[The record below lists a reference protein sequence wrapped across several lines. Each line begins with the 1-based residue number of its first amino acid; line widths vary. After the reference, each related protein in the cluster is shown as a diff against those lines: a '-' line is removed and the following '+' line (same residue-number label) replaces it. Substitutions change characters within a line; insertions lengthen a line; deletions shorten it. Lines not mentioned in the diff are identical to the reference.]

1 MQRAVINN
9 KHFPSFMRRL
19 LNLLFFVAC
28 ATMQLSAQETQEPH
42 NFRTTKALDIFNA
55 LYRNLDLYYVD
66 TLNAEQQVE
75 GAINYML
82 DRLDPYTEFYKAGR
96 TDELR
101 LMTTGKYAGIG
112 SPIRYHKASDRCAFE
127 APYLN
132 MPAWQA
138 GIRSGDVIM
147 RIDNKDV
154 GVCGKTERREY
165 SQKISTLLRGN
176 PGTTFTV
183 TVKRP
188 GRERLLRFRIT
199 RQTIKQPSVVYSALL
214 PDQIGYVFLSSFTED
229 TAKDLHDTFEQL
241 RKQGA
246 KRLVFDLRGNGG
258 GLMGEAVKVVNFF
271 VPKGK
276 RVLSTRGK
284 DPEMNE
290 TYKTTGSP
298 FDTGMPLAVLVNYA
312 TASSAEITS
321 GCLQDYD
328 RAVVVGRRTYGK
340 GLVQTPKNLP
350 YGTMMKL
357 TTAKYYI
364 PSGRCIQA
372 YDFKNRG
379 ADGQPRH
386 LPDSLCKTFRTAH
399 GRLVR
404 DGGGITPDIVV
415 EEDSL
420 PDLIAYLE
428 ASEQLFDF
436 VTNYCNTHKKIAS
449 PTEFQLSDQDFEAF
463 KQHMVKSDFTYDSR
477 TRQALDRVKQWAK
490 FEGYDERAAHEFEA
504 LATKL
509 RPNLQIDLDRW
520 RRPVR
525 TVVESAILN
534 NIYGRAGV
542 VAYRLRDDKDLNAA
556 VDVLNDRARY
566 EAILRP

>member
-1 MQRAVINN
+1 
-9 KHFPSFMRRL
+9 
-19 LNLLFFVAC
+19 
-28 ATMQLSAQETQEPH
+28 
-42 NFRTTKALDIFNA
+42 
-55 LYRNLDLYYVD
+55 
-66 TLNAEQQVE
+66 
-75 GAINYML
+75 
-82 DRLDPYTEFYKAGR
+82 
-96 TDELR
+96 
-101 LMTTGKYAGIG
+101 MTTGKYAGIG
-112 SPIRYHKASDRCAFE
+112 SPIRYHKASDRCAFD

-132 MPAWQA
+132 MPAWLA
-138 GIRSGDVIM
+138 GIRSGDIIM

-165 SQKISTLLRGN
+165 SQKISNLLRGN
-176 PGTTFTV
+176 PGTTFSV

-199 RQTIKQPSVVYSALL
+199 RQTIKQPSVVYSTLL
-214 PDQIGYVFLSSFTED
+214 PNQIGYVLLSTFTED
-229 TAKDLHDTFEQL
+229 TAKDLHDAFDQL

-246 KRLVFDLRGNGG
+246 KRMVFDLRNNGG

-276 RVLSTRGK
+276 KVLSTRGK
-284 DPEMNE
+284 DPDMNE
-290 TYKTTGSP
+290 TYKTTTSP

-312 TASSAEITS
+312 TASAAEITS
-321 GCLQDYD
+321 GSLQDYD
-328 RAVVVGRRTYGK
+328 RAVIVGRRTYGK

-350 YGTMMKL
+350 YGSMMKL

-386 LPDSLCKTFRTAH
+386 LPDSLCKVFRTTH

-436 VTNYCNTHKKIAS
+436 VTDYCNTRKKIAA
-449 PTEFQLSDQDFEAF
+449 PTEFHLSDQDFEAF
-463 KQHMVKSDFTYDSR
+463 KQYMVKSDFTYDSR
-477 TRQALDRVKQWAK
+477 TRQSLDRVKQWAK
-490 FEGYDERAAHEFEA
+490 FEGYDQRAAQEFEA
-504 LATKL
+504 LAAKL
-509 RPNLQIDLDRW
+509 KPNLQADLEQW
-520 RRPVR
+520 KIPVR
-525 TVVESAILN
+525 EVVEAAIIN

-542 VAYRLRDDKDLNAA
+542 VAYRLRNDKDLDAA

-566 EAILRP
+566 NAILRP

>member
-1 MQRAVINN
+1 
-9 KHFPSFMRRL
+9 MRRL
-19 LNLLFFVAC
+19 IYFLLFVC
-28 ATMQLSAQETQEPH
+28 STTTSLRAQEPQEPH
-42 NFRTTKALDIFNA
+42 NFQTTKALDIFNA

-75 GAINYML
+75 EAIDYML

-101 LMTTGKYAGIG
+101 LITTGKYAGIG
-112 SPIRYHKASDRCAFE
+112 SPIRYHKRSDRCAFE

-138 GIRSGDVIM
+138 GIRSAMSLCASTIKMWGCAAKPIAGFTAKRSRLCCAAIPV
-147 RIDNKDV
+147 RP
-154 GVCGKTERREY
+154 
-165 SQKISTLLRGN
+165 SQSPSNAPDANDFCAFASRDRPSNSPRWSTL
-176 PGTTFTV
+176 PCCPTKWATYCSAASP
-183 TVKRP
+183 K
-188 GRERLLRFRIT
+188 T
-199 RQTIKQPSVVYSALL
+199 RRKTCAKLSNNSANKE
-214 PDQIGYVFLSSFTED
+214 PNAWCSI
-229 TAKDLHDTFEQL
+229 FE
-241 RKQGA
+241 A
-246 KRLVFDLRGNGG
+246 TGG

-290 TYKTTGSP
+290 SYKTTASP
-298 FDTGMPLAVLVNYA
+298 FDTGMPLAVLVNYG

-328 RAVVVGRRTYGK
+328 RAVIVGRRTYGK

-399 GRLVR
+399 GRPVK

-428 ASEQLFDF
+428 SSEQLFDY
-436 VTNYCNTHKKIAS
+436 VTGYCNARKTIAPPS
-449 PTEFQLSDQDFEAF
+449 EFKLSDQDFEAF
-463 KQHMVKSDFTYDSR
+463 KQYMFKSDFTYDSR

-490 FEGYDERAAHEFEA
+490 FEGYDERAAKEFEA
-504 LATKL
+504 LAAKL
-509 RPNLQIDLDRW
+509 RPNLQADFERW
-520 RRPVR
+520 QQPVR
-525 TVVESAILN
+525 TVVESAIIN

-542 VAYRLRDDKDLNAA
+542 VAYRLRNDKDLNAA

-566 EAILRP
+566 DAILRP

>member
-1 MQRAVINN
+1 
-9 KHFPSFMRRL
+9 MRRL
-19 LNLLFFVAC
+19 LFLLLLIGC
-28 ATMQLSAQETQEPH
+28 TTQLTAQETQEPH

-55 LYRNLDLYYVD
+55 LYRDLDLYYVD
-66 TLNAEQQVE
+66 TLDAEQQVE

-82 DRLDPYTEFYKAGR
+82 NRLDPYTEFYKAGR

-112 SPIRYHKASDRCAFE
+112 SPIRYHKASDRCAFD

-132 MPAWQA
+132 MPAWLA
-138 GIRSGDVIM
+138 GIRSGDIIM

-165 SQKISTLLRGN
+165 SQKISNLLRGN

-199 RQTIKQPSVVYSALL
+199 RQTIKQPSVVYSTLL
-214 PDQIGYVFLSSFTED
+214 PNQIGYVLLSTFTED
-229 TAKDLHDTFEQL
+229 TAKDLHDAFDQL

-246 KRLVFDLRGNGG
+246 KRMVFDLRNNGG

-276 RVLSTRGK
+276 KVLSTRGK
-284 DPEMNE
+284 DPDMNE
-290 TYKTTGSP
+290 TYKTTTSP

-312 TASSAEITS
+312 TASAAEITS
-321 GCLQDYD
+321 GSLQDYD
-328 RAVVVGRRTYGK
+328 RAVIVGRRTYGK

-350 YGTMMKL
+350 YGSMMKL

-386 LPDSLCKTFRTAH
+386 LPDSLCKVFRTTH

-436 VTNYCNTHKKIAS
+436 VTDYCNTRKKIAA
-449 PTEFQLSDQDFEAF
+449 PTEFHLSDQDFEAF
-463 KQHMVKSDFTYDSR
+463 KQYMVKSDFTYDSR
-477 TRQALDRVKQWAK
+477 TRQSLDRVKQWAK
-490 FEGYDERAAHEFEA
+490 FEGYDQRAAQEFEA
-504 LATKL
+504 LAAKL
-509 RPNLQIDLDRW
+509 KPNLQADLEQW
-520 RRPVR
+520 KIPVR
-525 TVVESAILN
+525 EVVEAAIIN

-542 VAYRLRDDKDLNAA
+542 VAYRLRNDKDLDAA

-566 EAILRP
+566 NAILRP

>member
-1 MQRAVINN
+1 
-9 KHFPSFMRRL
+9 MRRL

-436 VTNYCNTHKKIAS
+436 VTNYCNTHKQIAS
-449 PTEFQLSDQDFEAF
+449 PTEFQLSDQDFETF
-463 KQHMVKSDFTYDSR
+463 KQHMIKSDFTYDSR

-542 VAYRLRDDKDLNAA
+542 AAYRLRDDKDLNAA

>member
-1 MQRAVINN
+1 
-9 KHFPSFMRRL
+9 MRRL
-19 LNLLFFVAC
+19 IYFLLFVC
-28 ATMQLSAQETQEPH
+28 GTTTSLRAQEPQEPH
-42 NFRTTKALDIFNA
+42 NFQTTKALDIFNA

-75 GAINYML
+75 EAIDYML

-101 LMTTGKYAGIG
+101 LITTGKYAGIG
-112 SPIRYHKASDRCAFE
+112 SPIRYHKRSDRCAFE

-138 GIRSGDVIM
+138 GIRSGDIIM

-154 GVCGKTERREY
+154 GVCGKTDRRVY

-199 RQTIKQPSVVYSALL
+199 RQTIKQPSVVYTTLL
-214 PDQIGYVFLSSFTED
+214 PNQVGYVLLSSFTED
-229 TAKDLHDTFEQL
+229 TAKDLREAFEQL

-290 TYKTTGSP
+290 SYKTTGSP
-298 FDTGMPLAVLVNYA
+298 FDTGIPLAVLVNYG

-328 RAVVVGRRTYGK
+328 RAVIVGRRTYGK

-350 YGTMMKL
+350 YGAMMKL

-399 GRLVR
+399 GRPVK

-428 ASEQLFDF
+428 SSEQLFDY
-436 VTNYCNTHKKIAS
+436 VTGYCNARKTIAPPS
-449 PTEFQLSDQDFEAF
+449 EFKLSDQDFEAF
-463 KQHMVKSDFTYDSR
+463 KQYMFKSDFTYDSR

-490 FEGYDERAAHEFEA
+490 FEGYDERAAKEFEA
-504 LATKL
+504 LAAKL
-509 RPNLQIDLDRW
+509 RPNLQADFERW
-520 RRPVR
+520 QQPVR
-525 TVVESAILN
+525 TVVESAIIN

-542 VAYRLRDDKDLNAA
+542 VAYRLRNDKDLNAA

-566 EAILRP
+566 DAILRP

>member
-1 MQRAVINN
+1 
-9 KHFPSFMRRL
+9 MRRL
-19 LNLLFFVAC
+19 LNLLFLVAC

-66 TLNAEQQVE
+66 TLDAEQQVE

>member
-1 MQRAVINN
+1 
-9 KHFPSFMRRL
+9 
-19 LNLLFFVAC
+19 
-28 ATMQLSAQETQEPH
+28 
-42 NFRTTKALDIFNA
+42 
-55 LYRNLDLYYVD
+55 
-66 TLNAEQQVE
+66 
-75 GAINYML
+75 
-82 DRLDPYTEFYKAGR
+82 
-96 TDELR
+96 
-101 LMTTGKYAGIG
+101 
-112 SPIRYHKASDRCAFE
+112 
-127 APYLN
+127 
-132 MPAWQA
+132 
-138 GIRSGDVIM
+138 M

-165 SQKISTLLRGN
+165 SQKISNLLRGN

-199 RQTIKQPSVVYSALL
+199 RQTIKQPSVVYSTLL
-214 PDQIGYVFLSSFTED
+214 PNQIGYVLLSTFTED
-229 TAKDLHDTFEQL
+229 TAKDLHDAFDQL

-246 KRLVFDLRGNGG
+246 KRMVFDLRNNGG

-276 RVLSTRGK
+276 KVLSTRGK
-284 DPEMNE
+284 DPDMNE
-290 TYKTTGSP
+290 TYKTTTSP

-312 TASSAEITS
+312 TASAAEITS
-321 GCLQDYD
+321 GSLQDYD
-328 RAVVVGRRTYGK
+328 RAVIVGRRTYGK

-350 YGTMMKL
+350 YGSMMKL

-386 LPDSLCKTFRTAH
+386 LPDSLCKVFRTTH

-428 ASEQLFDF
+428 ASEQLFDY
-436 VTNYCNTHKKIAS
+436 VTNYCNSKKNIAP
-449 PTEFQLSDQDFEAF
+449 PTEFHLSDQDFEAF
-463 KQHMVKSDFTYDSR
+463 KQYMVKSDFTYDSR
-477 TRQALDRVKQWAK
+477 TRQSLDRVKQWAK
-490 FEGYDERAAHEFEA
+490 FEGYDQRAAQEFEA
-504 LATKL
+504 LAAKL
-509 RPNLQIDLDRW
+509 KPNLQADLEQW
-520 RRPVR
+520 KIPVR
-525 TVVESAILN
+525 EVVEAAIIN
-534 NIYGRAGV
+534 NLYGRAGV
-542 VAYRLRDDKDLNAA
+542 VAYRLRNDKDLDAA

-566 EAILRP
+566 NAILRP

>member
-1 MQRAVINN
+1 
-9 KHFPSFMRRL
+9 MRRL
-19 LNLLFFVAC
+19 LFLLLLIGC
-28 ATMQLSAQETQEPH
+28 TTQLTAQETQEPH

-55 LYRNLDLYYVD
+55 LYRDLDLYYVD

-82 DRLDPYTEFYKAGR
+82 NRLDPYTEFYKAGR

-112 SPIRYHKASDRCAFE
+112 SPIRYHKASDRCAFD

-132 MPAWQA
+132 MPAWLA
-138 GIRSGDVIM
+138 GIRSGDIIM

-165 SQKISTLLRGN
+165 SQKISNLLRGN

-199 RQTIKQPSVVYSALL
+199 RQTIKQPSVVYSTLL
-214 PDQIGYVFLSSFTED
+214 PNQIGYVLLSTFTED
-229 TAKDLHDTFEQL
+229 TAKDLHDAFDQL

-246 KRLVFDLRGNGG
+246 KRMVFDLRNNGG

-276 RVLSTRGK
+276 KVLSTRGK
-284 DPEMNE
+284 DPDMNE
-290 TYKTTGSP
+290 TYKTTTSP

-312 TASSAEITS
+312 TASAAEITS
-321 GCLQDYD
+321 GSLQDYD
-328 RAVVVGRRTYGK
+328 RAVIVGRRTYGK

-350 YGTMMKL
+350 YGSMMKL

-386 LPDSLCKTFRTAH
+386 LPDSLCKVFRTTH

-404 DGGGITPDIVV
+404 DGGGITPDIFTPR
-415 EEDSL
+415 DSAGINPYYIRL
-420 PDLIAYLE
+420 LRSGTFQRFAFNYADQHRAQFQSFGSEKAIQDYLHSQGEQIVYAYARYAQQKGVPQRPGYLQESMPILRRDLIAL
-428 ASEQLFDF
+428 
-436 VTNYCNTHKKIAS
+436 I
-449 PTEFQLSDQDFEAF
+449 SDLLGGDKNAF
-463 KQHMVKSDFTYDSR
+463 YRARNEEDPEVKA
-477 TRQALDRVKQWAK
+477 ALDRLTSDDW
-490 FEGYDERAAHEFEA
+490 RP
-504 LATKL
+504 TK
-509 RPNLQIDLDRW
+509 
-520 RRPVR
+520 
-525 TVVESAILN
+525 
-534 NIYGRAGV
+534 
-542 VAYRLRDDKDLNAA
+542 
-556 VDVLNDRARY
+556 
-566 EAILRP
+566 

>member
-1 MQRAVINN
+1 
-9 KHFPSFMRRL
+9 MRRL
-19 LNLLFFVAC
+19 LNLLFLVAC

-463 KQHMVKSDFTYDSR
+463 KQHMVKSNFTYDSR

-520 RRPVR
+520 RRQVR
-525 TVVESAILN
+525 AVVESAILN

>member
-1 MQRAVINN
+1 
-9 KHFPSFMRRL
+9 MRRL
-19 LNLLFFVAC
+19 LNFLFFVAC

-132 MPAWQA
+132 MPAWRA

-298 FDTGMPLAVLVNYA
+298 FDTSMPLAVLVNYA

-449 PTEFQLSDQDFEAF
+449 PTEFQLSDQDFETF
-463 KQHMVKSDFTYDSR
+463 KQHMIKSDFTYDSR

-542 VAYRLRDDKDLNAA
+542 IAYRLRDDKDLNAA

>member
-1 MQRAVINN
+1 
-9 KHFPSFMRRL
+9 MRRL
-19 LNLLFFVAC
+19 LNLLFLVAC

-55 LYRNLDLYYVD
+55 LYHNLDLYYVD

-132 MPAWQA
+132 MPAWKA

-199 RQTIKQPSVVYSALL
+199 RQTIKQPSVVYSTLL

-436 VTNYCNTHKKIAS
+436 VTNYCNTHKQIAS